1 MNHFHE
7 KAHAKGQSM
16 CIAFRTDAIRTEHV
30 HHFHEKTHAK
40 GQNTC
45 ITLRTNAIRNR
56 TCAPLNGETNYKG
69 QNMCSTLMR
78 TQDKVHITPASPSG
92 HTRQGTELVNQF
104 HDKIRYRTC
113 ALH

>member
-1 MNHFHE
+1 
-7 KAHAKGQSM
+7 
-16 CIAFRTDAIRTEHV
+16 
-30 HHFHEKTHAK
+30 
-40 GQNTC
+40 
-45 ITLRTNAIRNR
+45 
-56 TCAPLNGETNYKG
+56 
-69 QNMCSTLMR
+69 MCSTLMR